1 MAERAMRIVRTNKKS
16 IGVIHHAVGWK
27 RREAERGNR
36 LEIHGK
42 VTGQEVLIRLNC
54 THSKNC

>member
-27 RREAERGNR
+27 RREAERG
-36 LEIHGK
+36 
-42 VTGQEVLIRLNC
+42 VTGWRYMER
-54 THSKNC
+54 SRDRRY